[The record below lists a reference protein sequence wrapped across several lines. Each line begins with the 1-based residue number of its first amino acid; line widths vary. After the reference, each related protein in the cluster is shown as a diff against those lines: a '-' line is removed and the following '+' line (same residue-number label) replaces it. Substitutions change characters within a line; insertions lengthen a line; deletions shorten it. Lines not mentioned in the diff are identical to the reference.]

1 MFGCQI
7 AWIYDEESG
16 AVYNGQ
22 TEIYF
27 SQTDDAFA
35 PVVIFV
41 RVENA
46 ETVLEAL
53 RERGATIV
61 EEIASHPRGMGE
73 FMVEDNNGHRF
84 RIGHSE
90 GPVVPPEARVKGG

>member
-7 AWIYDEESG
+7 AWISDEEFG
-16 AVYNGQ
+16 EVYNGQ

-27 SQTDDAFA
+27 SQIDDGVA
-35 PVVIFV
+35 PVVNFV

-46 ETVLEAL
+46 DIVLEAL

-61 EEIASHPRGMGE
+61 EEIASHP
-73 FMVEDNNGHRF
+73 
-84 RIGHSE
+84 
-90 GPVVPPEARVKGG
+90 

>member
-1 MFGCQI
+1 VFGCQI

-16 AVYNGQ
+16 AVYNSQ

-35 PVVIFV
+35 SVVYFV

-46 ETVLEAL
+46 DTVLEAL

-61 EEIASHPRGMGE
+61 EEIASYP
-73 FMVEDNNGHRF
+73 
-84 RIGHSE
+84 
-90 GPVVPPEARVKGG
+90 